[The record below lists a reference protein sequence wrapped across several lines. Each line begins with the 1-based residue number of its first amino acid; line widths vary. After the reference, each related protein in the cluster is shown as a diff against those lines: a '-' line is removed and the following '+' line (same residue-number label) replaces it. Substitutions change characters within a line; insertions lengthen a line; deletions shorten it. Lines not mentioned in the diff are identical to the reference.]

1 MQTIVILMALVV
13 LYLLIVIVCT
23 CSGTGG
29 TISSKMSS
37 SGIDGSG
44 GIGE

>member
-1 MQTIVILMALVV
+1 MQVILVALLV

-23 CSGTGG
+23 CSGRVG
-29 TISSKMSS
+29 TISGTMSS